1 MAQLV
6 LKEKFFQIFCEPQ
19 AFFEASFLVGWNCS
33 LECQDSSIQ
42 SVKEQVQSVL
52 LGFKKL

>member
-19 AFFEASFLVGWNCS
+19 AFLEASFLVGRKCS
-33 LECQDSSIQ
+33 SECQDSSIQ

-52 LGFKKL
+52 FDF